1 VTIHRHVVSAIVT
14 IGEPVVVMAHFG
26 AREFS
31 SVGIRLFAS
40 LARQDEPQPFGV
52 VSGLKRQAG
61 SLGSWSTATLEETS
75 LSGDAGNRVTFG
87 GNLRMNAGLVVCAGL

>member
-1 VTIHRHVVSAIVT
+1 VTIQRHVASVIVT
-14 IGEPVVVMAHFG
+14 TEEPVVVMAHFG

-52 VSGLKRQAG
+52 VSGL
-61 SLGSWSTATLEETS
+61 
-75 LSGDAGNRVTFG
+75 
-87 GNLRMNAGLVVCAGL
+87 